1 MCVHDSPLISTR
13 TPPLL
18 PQAVAD
24 YITSRG
30 RVQIAELAAKSAD
43 FIDLESKAGA
53 AVGPGATAAAA
64 LDLDA
69 LAGED

>member
-1 MCVHDSPLISTR
+1 MVVFSIQITKRST
-13 TPPLL
+13 TNPC

-24 YITSRG
+24 YITARG
-30 RVQIAELAAKSAD
+30 RVPIAERAARSAD

-53 AVGPGATAAAA
+53 AVGPGAAAAAA